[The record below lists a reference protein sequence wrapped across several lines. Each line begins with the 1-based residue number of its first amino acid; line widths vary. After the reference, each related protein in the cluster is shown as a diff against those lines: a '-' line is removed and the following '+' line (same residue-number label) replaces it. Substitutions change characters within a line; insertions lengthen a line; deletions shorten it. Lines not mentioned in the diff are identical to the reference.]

1 MPKTYYKPV
10 CDYLYNMCWIMFVFF
25 TSKLDYIIYTLQFGE
40 YVSIK
45 ILGMKC
51 RFQKDMVIKFD

>member
-1 MPKTYYKPV
+1 MFFFLTGLYY
-10 CDYLYNMCWIMFVFF
+10 
-25 TSKLDYIIYTLQFGE
+25 IYTLQFGE

-51 RFQKDMVIKFD
+51 RYQKDMVIKFD